1 MFGIGFWEFLL
12 ILIVALLVFGPE
24 RLPELARQVGTM
36 IRDLQRMYTNLRAE
50 IGPEFDEFERN
61 IRDLRQIDPRRQ
73 VRSYGQSLLNDLS
86 QDAPELKQIATASK
100 RDIERYGRELLGDD
114 LLDQKPGTTSKQS
127 RQRTTETPTNAAS
140 TAAADDGT
148 APASPIEPA
157 DSKAI
162 PRESS
167 NGHEPNDHNRQQ
179 T

>member
-12 ILIVALLVFGPE
+12 ILIIALLVFGPE
-24 RLPELARQVGTM
+24 RLPELARQVGTL

-50 IGPEFDEFERN
+50 MGPEFDEFERN

-86 QDAPELKQIATASK
+86 QDAPELKQLATASK

-127 RQRTTETPTNAAS
+127 LQRTTKPTGNTAS
-140 TAAADDGT
+140 TASADDGA
-148 APASPIEPA
+148 APEPAAEPTESQASPP
-157 DSKAI
+157 
-162 PRESS
+162 ESN
-167 NGHEPNDHNRQQ
+167 NGHDTDTHGRHE
-179 T
+179 